1 MFHRGQT
8 KLLDHLSVYWI
19 VATTIIDDGMY
30 IAVLN
35 DEKKIMLLYL
45 IVLYGCDTQSSLHN
59 KKL

>member
-1 MFHRGQT
+1 
-8 KLLDHLSVYWI
+8 
-19 VATTIIDDGMY
+19 MY